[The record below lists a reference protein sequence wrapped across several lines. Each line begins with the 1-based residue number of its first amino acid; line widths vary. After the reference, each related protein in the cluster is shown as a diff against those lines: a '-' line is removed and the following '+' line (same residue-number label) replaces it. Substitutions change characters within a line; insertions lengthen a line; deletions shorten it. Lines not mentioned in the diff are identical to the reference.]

1 MLILLSPAKSLD
13 FESPLATRKHTE
25 PRLLDESERLIEV
38 MRDKPASELAGLMHI
53 SDELA
58 ALNAQRYAEFTVPFT
73 PKNARPAIL
82 AFNGDVYLGLDAPNR
97 FGERDFTE
105 AQKSLRMLS
114 GLHGVL
120 RPLDL
125 MQPYRL
131 EMGTKFGNKAGKD
144 LYAFWGERLV
154 TALNAAVTE
163 IHADTLV
170 NLASSE
176 YFKAARLKELA
187 VPVVQPVFEDWS
199 NGRFKVVSF
208 YAKRA
213 RGLMARHVLTQRLE
227 SVEGLKSF
235 AAEGYAFDPAA
246 SDAGRWVFRRK
257 LASAAAAVMMPKG
270 GGNRR

>member
-1 MLILLSPAKSLD
+1 MLLILSPAKTLD
-13 FESPLATRKHTE
+13 FTSSLPVTTFSLPDFLDQSQQLIEQLRDLSPSALASLMGISDSLAT
-25 PRLLDESERLIEV
+25 
-38 MRDKPASELAGLMHI
+38 
-53 SDELA
+53 
-58 ALNAQRYAEFTVPFT
+58 LNADRYAAWSLPFS
-73 PKNARPAIL
+73 PENARQAVF
-82 AFNGDVYLGLDAPNR
+82 AFNGDVYEGLQAASLSPSALQ
-97 FGERDFTE
+97 F
-105 AQKSLRMLS
+105 AQGHLRILS
-114 GLHGVL
+114 GLYGVL

-125 MQPYRL
+125 IQPYRL
-131 EMGTKFGNKAGKD
+131 EMGTALANHRGKD

-176 YFKAARLKELA
+176 YFKAARLKKLA